1 MDETVIEIKKLIRDD
16 LSLTDIS
23 KKLKISR
30 TTLYGI
36 CKRYNIQYKKKT
48 GGRTEGSYDKKKRRR
63 VGKKKVTGGNLEVLS
78 SLKNPSLDMIP
89 LHKPSEAEEFIRI
102 QDELLQKE
110 LSNLQYKYTQQ
121 LL

>member
-1 MDETVIEIKKLIRDD
+1 MDETISDIKKLIQRN

-36 CKRYNIQYKKKT
+36 CKRHNIQYEKKT
-48 GGRTEGSYDKKKRRR
+48 GGRTEGAYDKKPRKRR
-63 VGKKKVTGGNLEVLS
+63 GKKKIIGGN
-78 SLKNPSLDMIP
+78 NDTIT
-89 LHKPSEAEEFIRI
+89 LHNPSEAEEFIRI

-110 LSNLQYKYTQQ
+110 LSNLQYKYTNQSV
-121 LL
+121 